1 MGNQSSSTNYNSNA
15 NTLERNVGSDGKISY
30 PSSKC
35 WEGHGG
41 SHCSQGDIL
50 EGANKMN
57 NFDDTD
63 GNSILVNLVNPHG
76 PYHAAP
82 ENIVGS
88 CPDPSAHQE

>member
-1 MGNQSSSTNYNSNA
+1 MGNKSSTEYNSDA
-15 NTLERNVGSDGKISY
+15 NTLQRNVNENNKINY

-57 NFDDTD
+57 NFDDD
-63 GNSILVNLVNPHG
+63 SGDSILVKLVDPSG

-82 ENIVGS
+82 DNIVGG
-88 CPDPSAHQE
+88 CPDPSAHQTK